1 MGWNL
6 FGTKEFRPN
15 IAVIDAG
22 FMWYLAVGAIVLGH
36 VIAVYLS
43 HLLAMQLAGSGIK
56 AMMMN
61 IPQTVLMIAFTMLS
75 LIIIAEPMLL

>member
-22 FMWYLAVGAIVLGH
+22 FIWYLAVGAIVLGH

-43 HLLAMQLAGSGIK
+43 HLLAMRLAGSGIK

-61 IPQTVLMIAFTMLS
+61 IPQTALMIAFTMLS